1 MSNLRLIDQTTVLS
15 GVSSVSVPNV
25 FTSDFDVYKI
35 VGANFVGATST
46 GTGTI
51 LLPDL
56 KSTITFTTISFTFV
70 IAVVLSFVSND
81 FLIPPLV
88 FGTGI

>member
-1 MSNLRLIDQTTVLS
+1 MKVYLSLVILFLPLSLLLSHLPLVRDFLCFKNFSTTS
-15 GVSSVSVPNV
+15 
-25 FTSDFDVYKI
+25 
-35 VGANFVGATST
+35 ST
-46 GTGTI
+46 GTGII